1 MALILATNASII
13 AKRKDDV
20 MKSSQKKEDDWNP
33 LRSAAIA
40 SGAGLTI
47 LVTIGLCVWLGL
59 YIDERFGTN
68 PYGLIG
74 FSVLGGV
81 TGICSVI
88 KQMLRK

>member
-1 MALILATNASII
+1 MEP
-13 AKRKDDV
+13 
-20 MKSSQKKEDDWNP
+20 SQKKEDDWNP

-47 LVTIGLCVWLGL
+47 LVTIGLCVWAGL
-59 YIDERFGTN
+59 YFDEWFGAA

-74 FSVLGGV
+74 FSVLGGI
-81 TGICSVI
+81 TGIWSVI